1 MRVVYDTALVERER
15 ERVCVCVCVCACKCV
30 CVPHSRQAAFHSLC
44 NLPRYL
50 AMSSDMVRVD
60 LEAEQTSPKVRE
72 LLAAHALREGKSNAR
87 SVAVLAVVATYKV
100 NSLYLS
106 PWLALSLW
114 LSDSLS
120 LSLPPSPA
128 PPSVSLW

>member
-1 MRVVYDTALVERER
+1 M
-15 ERVCVCVCVCACKCV
+15 CVCVCVCV

-120 LSLPPSPA
+120 LSLPPSPP

>member
-1 MRVVYDTALVERER
+1 M
-15 ERVCVCVCVCACKCV
+15 CVCVRAR
-30 CVPHSRQAAFHSLC
+30 HSRQAAFHSLC

-72 LLAAHALREGKSNAR
+72 LLAAHAVQEGKSNAR

-120 LSLPPSPA
+120 LSSPSPA